1 MEMSIRMIAGHFTP
15 DERAFERNTVT
26 HLQAFSEV
34 IDVTRFINVNHWDI
48 DKILALYNEV
58 LWNNPDIF
66 YVSKRQ
72 IRIRFTRK
80 PDGSI
85 LYAKLCGILYLF
97 PQDEYQQNKI
107 RFDAEVK
114 KAIAYVGKETA
125 PERIAQ
131 RLHDYLIWTCE
142 YDTAA
147 PKDKNLSLQARSAY
161 SVLVRKRA
169 VCEGYTMAYRYL
181 LQKFG
186 IPCEEIV
193 SHDLQ
198 HCWNYVKIGNHWY
211 HVDVTFDDP
220 VFVDETG
227 RRLTQPDEPAID
239 PRKIS
244 HKFFLR
250 SDAAFPDHK
259 SWTTK
264 GRPPATDNSFDNR
277 VWA

>member
-1 MEMSIRMIAGHFTP
+1 MIAGHFTP
-15 DERAFERNTVT
+15 DERAFERNTVA
-26 HLQAFSEV
+26 HLKAFSKV
-34 IDVTRFINVNHWDI
+34 IDVTRFINVSHWDI
-48 DKILALYNEV
+48 DKIFDLYNEV

-66 YVSKRQ
+66 FVSKRK
-72 IRIRFTRK
+72 ISIRFTRK

-85 LYAKLCGILYLF
+85 RYARLCNILYVF
-97 PQDEYQQNKI
+97 SQEEYQQNKI

-227 RRLTQPDEPAID
+227 RRSTQPDEPAID

-264 GRPPATDNSFDNR
+264 GLPPATDNSFDNR